1 MAVSYCINI
10 NKTSSDLSPQFIE
23 PNKVQMRHGRLIHN
37 LQDCPGWSWE
47 VLSSNG
53 RSLESVVFLCRSV
66 SAIAHLNV
74 KKRIIVNLIYTAW
87 KEICQYIRDRPFNLK
102 GRGEVMVFCFVQ
114 NFFFR
119 KTQELELFFLSR
131 KARIFFQKLTLGC
144 MIKTLYQ
151 IISFSSS
158 KIRIFFS
165 ATLGI
170 RICF

>member
-114 NFFFR
+114 NFFFSENTR
-119 KTQELELFFLSR
+119 VRIIFFVAQSANFFPEINIRLYDKNSVSDYFFFLL
-131 KARIFFQKLTLGC
+131 QN
-144 MIKTLYQ
+144 
-151 IISFSSS
+151 
-158 KIRIFFS
+158 
-165 ATLGI
+165 
-170 RICF
+170 